1 MSQALFA
8 RHLAHADRFMWLP
21 IGLISI
27 LCLIVGVAT
36 HTVWMAVIYGVATLP
51 LTAWCQRQWPGRSV
65 NGFIKAAVM
74 MGWSAV
80 LIEQSNGLI
89 EAHFSI
95 FILLSALILYSD
107 WRVIA
112 FGGLVVA
119 LHHVLFSWLQY
130 LGHVQ
135 LYSGLVGSG
144 QHNAHSGAEL
154 LACLV
159 MHGGAVVVQVG
170 VLGYLARVLSRM
182 VAEGLHVS
190 RFAHQAGSGRLD
202 MRFTT
207 SEQRLPAVA
216 AVQDMRDQVAHSLRQ
231 TQSAA
236 QASHTL
242 SEQLFQAQDDL
253 SEQIARNVTQTERI
267 STNATQLASLTRETA
282 AESQRV
288 RQLAKEA
295 EAAMQ
300 ESHQQVE
307 AVQQMMHLLT
317 KQTKQISNMLAEI
330 DHITFQTNLLAL
342 NASVEAARAGE
353 QGRGF
358 AVVANEVRKLAGNTQ
373 QTAERIRHNV
383 VAISDYVSESTA
395 QSSTASATTQNLS
408 VSFADVAKR
417 LANMDGSLQQQH
429 QGIDELEHSV
439 TEIHDALERSN
450 QSVSHA
456 HVMAEELAKTADVLL
471 EAVSGFKLPEPTM
484 KETHQTPRITHQSL
498 ALNE

>member
-8 RHLAHADRFMWLP
+8 RHIAHADRFMWLP
-21 IGLISI
+21 IGLISL
-27 LCLIVGVAT
+27 LCLIVGFVI
-36 HTVWMAVIYGVATLP
+36 HTVWLVAIYGVATLP
-51 LTAWCQRQWPGRSV
+51 LTAWLQKQLPGKPI
-65 NGFIKAAVM
+65 NGFVKAAVM

-80 LIEQSNGLI
+80 LIEQSGGLI

-119 LHHVLFSWLQY
+119 LHHVLFSWLQH
-130 LGHVQ
+130 LGYVQ
-135 LYSGLVGSG
+135 LYSGMVGSDHHDG
-144 QHNAHSGAEL
+144 HSGAAL
-154 LACLV
+154 FACLL
-159 MHGGAVVVQVG
+159 MHAGAVVVQVG

-182 VAEGLHVS
+182 VAEGLYVS
-190 RFAHQAGSGRLD
+190 RFAHQAGSGQLD
-202 MRFTT
+202 MRFTAAQ
-207 SEQRLPAVA
+207 QRLPAVA
-216 AVQDMRDQVAHSLRQ
+216 AVQEMRDQVANSLRQ

-236 QASHTL
+236 QESHTL
-242 SEQLFQAQDDL
+242 SEQLFLAQDEL

-282 AESQRV
+282 EESQRV
-288 RQLAKEA
+288 RKLANEA

-300 ESHQQVE
+300 ENHQQV
-307 AVQQMMHLLT
+307 ASLQQMMRLLT
-317 KQTKQISNMLAEI
+317 KQAEQIGNMLAEI

-373 QTAERIRHNV
+373 QTAERIRHS
-383 VAISDYVSESTA
+383 VAAITEHVSKGVA
-395 QSSTASATTQNLS
+395 QSSAASDTTQRLS

-417 LANMDGSLQQQH
+417 LGSMDSALQQQH

-439 TEIHDALERSN
+439 TEMHDALERSN
-450 QSVSHA
+450 RSVSDAHA
-456 HVMAEELAKTADVLL
+456 MAEKLSQTADVLL
-471 EAVSGFKLPEPTM
+471 DAVSGFKLPVAAVIES
-484 KETHQTPRITHQSL
+484 ESSHQKGYKSL